1 MSDWYL
7 ASLLVGAGVGFAHR
21 RLAVIDPTPHGRQP
35 MSRGDGRWTL
45 TGVKPWCSGADL
57 CTHALITAV
66 TEDADGDDGLHL
78 RLVDMAEIEENG
90 FDLNIGRYIQTE
102 AAAEVDVEAA
112 LAAYQDARAAL
123 REAERI
129 LDKKLKAA
137 GFDA

>member
-1 MSDWYL
+1 MD
-7 ASLLVGAGVGFAHR
+7 
-21 RLAVIDPTPHGRQP
+21 
-35 MSRGDGRWTL
+35 
-45 TGVKPWCSGADL
+45 
-57 CTHALITAV
+57 
-66 TEDADGDDGLHL
+66 
-78 RLVDMAEIEENG
+78 EIQSNG